1 VSPFVVDASVAV
13 KWFLPAK
20 GETLAEEALGLLDQY
35 VREEIDLLVPD
46 LFWVECANVAWKAV
60 RVGRLPLASADAAL
74 TALTEYDFPT
84 VPSPSLL
91 SSAFQIATAFQRTI
105 YDSIYVA
112 LAVKSKAQLVTADE
126 RLVNSL
132 AAHFPVKW
140 LGAA

>member
-1 VSPFVVDASVAV
+1 MTSVVVDASVAV
-13 KWFLPAK
+13 KWCLPAQR
-20 GETLAEEALGLLDQY
+20 EELVSEAEELLASSR
-35 VREEIDLLVPD
+35 REEVQFLVPD

-112 LAVKSKAQLVTADE
+112 LALKSKAQLVTADE

>member
-1 VSPFVVDASVAV
+1 VSPFVLDASVAV

-20 GETLAEEALGLLDQY
+20 DETLAEEALGLLDQY

-46 LFWVECANVAWKAV
+46 LFWVECASVAWKAV
-60 RVGRLPLASADAAL
+60 RVGRLPLASANDAL
-74 TALTEYDFPT
+74 TALIEYDFPT

-91 SSAFQIATAFQRTI
+91 STAFQIATTFRRTI

-112 LAVKSKAQLVTADE
+112 LALKSKAQLVTADE

-132 AAHFPVKW
+132 AAHFPVRW
-140 LGAA
+140 LGAL